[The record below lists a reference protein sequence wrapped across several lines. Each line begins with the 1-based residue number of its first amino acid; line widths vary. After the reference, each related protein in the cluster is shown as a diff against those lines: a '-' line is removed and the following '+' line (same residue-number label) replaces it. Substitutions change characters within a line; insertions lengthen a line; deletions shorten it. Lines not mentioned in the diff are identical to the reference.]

1 MSNWKPVL
9 ELLLAKGYKVIA
21 APNPL
26 RGVSSDAAYVSSIL
40 NTIDGPIILVG
51 HSYGGAVITN
61 AVNSNQGVKA
71 LVYVA
76 AFAPD
81 TGESVATLLRRFP
94 GSTVEANMAAP
105 ILLADGSRDL
115 YFQPDKFR
123 AQYAADLPE
132 TETKLLALT
141 QRPISERVMTEVSD
155 VAAWK
160 AIPSWF
166 IFGTRD
172 NSIPV
177 NLLAFMAERAGS
189 KKTVTILADPKP
201 DPAFDAKC
209 ADICAVYKAAAGADN
224 AHRTVSIDEM
234 TGIQALERIA
244 PGLPMVPGKVERREF
259 EYKRHGTQTLI
270 AAFDVTTGA

>member
-1 MSNWKPVL
+1 MSTGNTPGGPTIVL
-9 ELLLAKGYKVIA
+9 VHGAFADASSWNGVIERLQQQGYTVIA
-21 APNPL
+21 PANPL
-26 RGVSSDAAYVSSIL
+26 RGVAADSAYAASL
-40 NTIDGPIILVG
+40 LDQIDGPILLGG

-61 AVNSNQGVKA
+61 AATGNQSVKA

-94 GSTVEANMAAP
+94 GSTVEANTAAP

-115 YFQPDKFR
+115 YFQPDRFR
-123 AQYAADLPE
+123 EQYAADLPE

-141 QRPISERVMTEVSD
+141 QRPMAERAMTEVSN

-172 NSIPV
+172 NSIPA

-189 KKTVTILADPKP
+189 KKTVTIEGASHAVMMSHAD
-201 DPAFDAKC
+201 
-209 ADICAVYKAAAGADN
+209 AVVELVEQAAAAVG
-224 AHRTVSIDEM
+224 
-234 TGIQALERIA
+234 
-244 PGLPMVPGKVERREF
+244 
-259 EYKRHGTQTLI
+259 
-270 AAFDVTTGA
+270 